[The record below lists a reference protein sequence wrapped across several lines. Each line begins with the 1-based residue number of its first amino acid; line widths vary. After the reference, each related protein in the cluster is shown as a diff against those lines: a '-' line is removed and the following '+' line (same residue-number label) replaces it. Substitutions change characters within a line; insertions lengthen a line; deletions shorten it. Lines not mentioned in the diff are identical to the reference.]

1 VEMKLTPA
9 NLLQHELIGLE
20 VEVERSTN
28 KSMEGIRGRVVDE
41 TMKMLVIE
49 DEKRR
54 LKKLPKAGNVFVFS
68 FKSEGKRIKVR
79 VNGDILVARPEDR
92 IKKLAGVG
100 VKRFQHSQ

>member
-1 VEMKLTPA
+1 MARAKAKLKAQAEAGLEMKLTPA

-49 DEKRR
+49 DERRR
-54 LKKLPKAGNVFVFS
+54 LKNCLLYTSPS
-68 FKSEGKRIKVR
+68 PRDRQKSRMPSS
-79 VNGDILVARPEDR
+79 A
-92 IKKLAGVG
+92 
-100 VKRFQHSQ
+100 